1 MKKIICFLLALLLTA
16 SLNSCGEPRDPYSML
31 SEFVSQYGASGVI
44 YSPSIPE
51 GKDGYVSDGLIERAF
66 VFSGRF
72 PESYAIFLNSHT
84 SGQYECGIFVCSDA
98 EELRCAEECAFE
110 RVRLLGGVNGF
121 VKRRGRVVYYSTMAD
136 RERAERIFDEIIR

>member
-1 MKKIICFLLALLLTA
+1 MKKIICFLLALLL
-16 SLNSCGEPRDPYSML
+16 SLSLISCEAEGDAYSML
-31 SEFVSQYGASGVI
+31 SEFIAAYGAEGVI

-98 EELRCAEECAFE
+98 EELRCAEECALE
-110 RVRLLGGVNGF
+110 RVRLLGGKKGF